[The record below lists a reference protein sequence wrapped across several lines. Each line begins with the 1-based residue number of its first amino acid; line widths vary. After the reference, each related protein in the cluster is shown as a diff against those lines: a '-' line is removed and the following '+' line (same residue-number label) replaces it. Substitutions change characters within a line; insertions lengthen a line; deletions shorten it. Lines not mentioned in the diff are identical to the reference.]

1 MISRS
6 EPALHT
12 ADEGEQGEPTGLHPS
27 LAGKDSLHQT
37 AAFKLAL
44 PLSLQQ
50 CKDSDTQVC
59 FALP

>member
-37 AAFKLAL
+37 AAFKLTLHCPSNNAEY
-44 PLSLQQ
+44 
-50 CKDSDTQVC
+50 SDTQVC